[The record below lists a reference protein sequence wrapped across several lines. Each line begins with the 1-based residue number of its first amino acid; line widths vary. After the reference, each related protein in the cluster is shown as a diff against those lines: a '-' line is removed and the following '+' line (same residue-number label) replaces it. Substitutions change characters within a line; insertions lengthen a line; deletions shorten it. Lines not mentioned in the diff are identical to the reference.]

1 MEHIQILQPE
11 NNEVLIRGTFNNII
25 GAEAGNN
32 FHNKMIETNAV
43 ANEGALGIDYM
54 GTGVKYMKALDEYES
69 GNNGFFQSL
78 NDNEVGKPI
87 EMARYHNQLYMGS
100 QKNQIDGMGSFKQDN
115 IVGKEIKVPYQDTE
129 MKYIDSMGL
138 SNVALPRTMNID
150 SEAKRLEIQARE
162 KKGICGPSR
171 DTSFIERSDIF

>member
-11 NNEVLIRGTFNNII
+11 NNEVLVRGTFNNII
-25 GAEAGNN
+25 GAEVGNN

-43 ANEGALGIDYM
+43 ANEGD
-54 GTGVKYMKALDEYES
+54 
-69 GNNGFFQSL
+69 
-78 NDNEVGKPI
+78 DNEVGKQI

-115 IVGKEIKVPYQDTE
+115 IVGKEIKVPYLDTE
-129 MKYIDSMGL
+129 MKYIDSMGQ